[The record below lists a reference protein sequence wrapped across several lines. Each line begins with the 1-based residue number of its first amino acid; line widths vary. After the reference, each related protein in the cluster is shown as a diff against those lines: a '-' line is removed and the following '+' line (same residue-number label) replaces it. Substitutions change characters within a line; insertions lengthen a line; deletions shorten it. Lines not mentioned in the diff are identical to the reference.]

1 MAFYVPPDVLHG
13 FDRLA
18 LVVDFKGGVFFYF
31 CFVVLL
37 FVLFWFVALWKRLTN

>member
-1 MAFYVPPDVLHG
+1 LHG

-18 LVVDFKGGVFFYF
+18 LVGDFKGGVFFYF
-31 CFVVLL
+31 GFVVLL